1 MINIQSFI
9 NKQALLDIRLGY
21 RPKTINFKA
30 ITSTLK
36 ETPEEDFNMGKVKF
50 FSKEILSKKTKDE
63 VLSSNTEGSGRFK
76 HADAQAKVML
86 EMFSACRRH
95 WIEALNTLDIDIIN
109 SGVLIDTVYEKQVD
123 REPMTNPIYPLELI
137 NDLLISPC
145 NEASKYKRILFTT
158 GITGYKKV
166 YNEDGTSVLYMIFEN
181 AAKFQVLKITIQ

>member
-36 ETPEEDFNMGKVKF
+36 ETPEEDFNNIDILSEV
-50 FSKEILSKKTKDE
+50 LSKKTKEE

-95 WIEALNTLDIDIIN
+95 WIEALNTLDIDIMN

-145 NEASKYKRILFTT
+145 NEVSKYRRILFTT